1 MNCIR
6 LSRLLAVIIV
16 CLLVIGAVSGTIV
29 RHIVQLIP
37 IFAALCL
44 ALAGR
49 KGAASAALPLF
60 SFWFLIMVLVLLTAT
75 GIANV
80 APGTYSPTEIAMAS
94 LIWIACGLGGCRV
107 LWMRSESS
115 LGIRVGLFLSFGMLQ
130 ILLFRV
136 SFIRQLAQD

>member
-49 KGAASAALPLF
+49 LPLQAPPPDTR
-60 SFWFLIMVLVLLTAT
+60 LHTA
-75 GIANV
+75 IL
-80 APGTYSPTEIAMAS
+80 PAS
-94 LIWIACGLGGCRV
+94 ILQGLRLDDHQNKGD
-107 LWMRSESS
+107 S
-115 LGIRVGLFLSFGMLQ
+115 
-130 ILLFRV
+130 
-136 SFIRQLAQD
+136 